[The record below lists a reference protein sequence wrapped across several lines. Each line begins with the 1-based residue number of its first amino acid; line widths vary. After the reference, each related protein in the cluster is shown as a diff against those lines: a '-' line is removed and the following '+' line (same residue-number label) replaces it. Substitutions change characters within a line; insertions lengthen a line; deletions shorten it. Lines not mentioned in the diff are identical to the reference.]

1 MPALKTLGLVIL
13 AAFVVSLGILG
24 YIYARALVNER
35 DARDAAIKVDAT
47 IQTAIN
53 TGNPQTVSVSV
64 PGDYIM
70 MFVDNRVV
78 IDGFATP
85 EQGLAMQF
93 AENCP
98 KLGAGDHFLTIT
110 LENYKVVVENSKV
123 VVQRM

>member
-24 YIYARALVNER
+24 YVYARALINER

-53 TGNPQTVSVSV
+53 TGNPQTVTVSV

-70 MFVDNRVV
+70 RFVDNRVV

-85 EQGLAMQF
+85 EQGFAMRF
-93 AENCP
+93 ADNCP
-98 KLGAGDHFLTIT
+98 ELGAGDHFLTIT
-110 LENYKVVVENSKV
+110 LENSKV
-123 VVQRM
+123 VVGRM